1 MSSFQIFGDNDDHFL
16 SQALDLLGNDNYLGE
31 VFNKEDDILCSQA
44 LDLAENPSENDYS
57 VERMLQDY
65 DISRLYSDGL
75 DAFGDFSVKFER
87 HESGLNEEHSDPR
100 RYISFY
106 FSRFE

>member
-44 LDLAENPSENDYS
+44 LDLAENPSENDSIQLKECYRTTIFHGFTRT
-57 VERMLQDY
+57 EC
-65 DISRLYSDGL
+65 
-75 DAFGDFSVKFER
+75 FW
-87 HESGLNEEHSDPR
+87 
-100 RYISFY
+100 
-106 FSRFE
+106 